1 MTVQWKPRIW
11 KGPFLATPQ
20 DAESLEKAWGVKLPE
35 DYKQVAMTHQGM
47 TPYPHVLDIGTGNTV
62 ISELLTI
69 SKCEDD
75 DLRIYSMSE
84 TYELIKPH
92 VAPGIYPLASTSA
105 GDFICFDYRRS
116 PDTPKIVFYFT
127 EAAGEGA
134 IYPVADNFTEFLSK
148 LHD

>member
-1 MTVQWKPRIW
+1 MTIEWKPRIW
-11 KGPFLATPQ
+11 KRPYLATPQ

-47 TPYPHVLDIGTGNTV
+47 TPYPHVIDIGTGTTV

-69 SKCEDD
+69 SESEDE
-75 DLRIYSMSE
+75 DLRIYSMSA

-92 VAPGIYPLASTSA
+92 VPSGIYPFASTGA
-105 GDFICFDYRRS
+105 GDFICFDYRSS
-116 PDTPKIVFYFT
+116 PDAPRIAFYFT
-127 EAAGEGA
+127 EEAGEGA
-134 IYPVADNFTEFLSK
+134 IYPVADNFTNLLSK